1 MKKNNQKR
9 KLVYYLEAF
18 FFLLC
23 SVLTLYELGRDFLS
37 KVEWFKLLK
46 DSVWLVLAII
56 VTVGSFWR
64 AKDVGISEDDDERN
78 RYLTMKV
85 DQQVYR
91 ITKALLFV
99 IGLGLFVWGV
109 ILSKSVGYNE
119 QVVVIIIISAVL
131 VGLWNLLLVIEL
143 ILGLYNYLRK

>member
-9 KLVYYLEAF
+9 KLMYYLETF

-23 SVLTLYELGRDFLS
+23 SVLSLYELGRDFLY
-37 KVEWFKLLK
+37 KVEWIKLLK

-56 VTVGSFWR
+56 VTIGSFFR
-64 AKDVGISEDDDERN
+64 AKDVGTSQDDDERD

-85 DQQVYR
+85 DQQAYR
-91 ITKALLFV
+91 ITKVLLFV
-99 IGLGLFVWGV
+99 IGYGLFAWGM

-119 QVVVIIIISAVL
+119 QVMVIVIISAVL
-131 VGLWNLLLVIEL
+131 VGLWNLLLLIEL

>member
-1 MKKNNQKR
+1 MEKNNQKR

-37 KVEWFKLLK
+37 KVEWIKLLK
-46 DSVWLVLAII
+46 DSVWLVLAVI

-64 AKDVGISEDDDERN
+64 AKDVGTSEDDDKRD

-91 ITKALLFV
+91 ITKVLLFM
-99 IGLGLFVWGV
+99 IRFGLFASGM

-131 VGLWNLLLVIEL
+131 VGLWNLLLLIEF

>member
-9 KLVYYLEAF
+9 KLMYYLETF

-23 SVLTLYELGRDFLS
+23 SVLSLYELGRDFLY
-37 KVEWFKLLK
+37 KVEWIKLLK

-56 VTVGSFWR
+56 VTIGSFLR
-64 AKDVGISEDDDERN
+64 AKDVGTSEDDDERD

-85 DQQVYR
+85 DQQAYR
-91 ITKALLFV
+91 ITKVLLFV
-99 IGLGLFVWGV
+99 IGYGLFAWGM

-119 QVVVIIIISAVL
+119 QVMVIVIISAVL
-131 VGLWNLLLVIEL
+131 VGLWNLLLLIEL

>member
-1 MKKNNQKR
+1 M
-9 KLVYYLEAF
+9 YYLETF

-23 SVLTLYELGRDFLS
+23 SVLSLYELGRDFLY
-37 KVEWFKLLK
+37 KVEWIKLLK

-56 VTVGSFWR
+56 VTIGSFFR
-64 AKDVGISEDDDERN
+64 AKDVGTSQDDDERD

-85 DQQVYR
+85 DQQAYR
-91 ITKALLFV
+91 ITKVLLFV
-99 IGLGLFVWGV
+99 IGYGLFAWGM

-119 QVVVIIIISAVL
+119 QVMVIVIISAVL
-131 VGLWNLLLVIEL
+131 VGLWNLLLLIEL

>member
-23 SVLTLYELGRDFLS
+23 SVLILYELGRDFLS

-99 IGLGLFVWGV
+99 IGFGLFAWGM

-131 VGLWNLLLVIEL
+131 VGLWNLLLLIEL
-143 ILGLYNYLRK
+143 ILSLYNYLRK